1 MKKQVGIIVGRFQ
14 VAELH
19 DGHKYLIQWA
29 IDLCDHVIIFL
40 GHATEYFTEK
50 NPIPYYHREWML
62 KEAFP
67 NVQIKM
73 LPDIPLSDEEWVK
86 NLEKNILSLI
96 KSNETPILFG
106 SRDSF
111 IPIYEANGG
120 RFRINMVEGIG
131 NYSGTEDRLQIK
143 NIFHNSVDF
152 RKGIIYTVYN
162 KTINNEI

>member
-19 DGHKYLIQWA
+19 DGHKYLIQTA
-29 IDLCDHVIIFL
+29 IDNSEHVVIFL
-40 GHATEYFTEK
+40 GHAPEYFTEK
-50 NPIPYYHREWML
+50 NPIPYFHREWMI

-67 NVQIKM
+67 NVQTRM
-73 LPDIPLSDEEWVK
+73 LPDMPLSDEDWVK
-86 NLEKNILSLI
+86 NLEKNILNLI
-96 KSNETPILFG
+96 KSNEKPILYG

-111 IPIYEANGG
+111 VDTYVQNGG
-120 RFRINMVEGIG
+120 KFQTITIVGKG
-131 NYSGTEDRLQIK
+131 DYSGTEDRLKIK

-162 KTINNEI
+162 KTKTNET